1 MNVRLVVTTAHRL
14 ALIHQDPIPA
24 LVELDIKIMDMGT
37 VLVRLLFCEAII
49 VFCNIAVCFVEQWK
63 PYSSYYLI
71 TVFFVLLL

>member
-14 ALIHQDPIPA
+14 VVTCQDPIPA

-37 VLVRLLFCEAII
+37 VLVRLYSSETII
-49 VFCNIAVCFVEQWK
+49 VFVILLYVCGTMEALFF
-63 PYSSYYLI
+63 YYLI